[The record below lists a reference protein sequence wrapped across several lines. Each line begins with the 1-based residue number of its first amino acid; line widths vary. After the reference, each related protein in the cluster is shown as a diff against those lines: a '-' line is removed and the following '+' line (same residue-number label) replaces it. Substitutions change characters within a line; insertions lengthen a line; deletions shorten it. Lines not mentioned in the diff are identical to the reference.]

1 MKIKGYFLEK
11 QFEVKDKNKT
21 YYISYLNSTSQN
33 LSLLNREYWEIY
45 EEDGDNFS
53 DFKFIKNK
61 FILDKNKRK
70 LKIKLIK
77 HCIKNFNKYKP
88 KYYRY

>member
-77 HCIKNFNKYKP
+77 HCIKNFNYYKP
-88 KYYRY
+88 EINVF

>member
-1 MKIKGYFLEK
+1 MKINGFLLER
-11 QFEVKDKNKT
+11 QFEVSFKDKI
-21 YYISYLNSTSQN
+21 YYVSYLNSTSN
-33 LSLLNREYWEIY
+33 TLCLLNREYWEIY